1 MKKYKGER
9 NIEQIWKNPMSLS
22 LAVVLQASGDGGS
35 RDSRGHTRE
44 RRWWFNVWRR
54 RVVTKRKR
62 RKRGKKKKSMRKMK
76 VSDFFVLERKIKL
89 KRWKGEGRL
98 WSWMGVQAERYL
110 CLQVCLARLCV
121 ALRELA
127 CLAQF
132 Q

>member
-89 KRWKGEGRL
+89 ERWEGEGRL
-98 WSWMGVQAERYL
+98 WSWMGKWGKGEGSGEKKKRGGEVGKATWGRRKVLE
-110 CLQVCLARLCV
+110 
-121 ALRELA
+121 
-127 CLAQF
+127 
-132 Q
+132 

>member
-76 VSDFFVLERKIKL
+76 LER
-89 KRWKGEGRL
+89 WEGEGRL
-98 WSWMGVQAERYL
+98 WSWMGKWGKGEGSGEKKKRGGEVGKATWGRRKVLE
-110 CLQVCLARLCV
+110 
-121 ALRELA
+121 
-127 CLAQF
+127 
-132 Q
+132 